1 MDRAGIQDALAEAV
15 TEQDEIEL
23 IAVFDCKAHIV
34 VEWRIS
40 SLDGRK
46 NIWYTE
52 INPWVEI
59 VWDGRKMPC

>member
-46 NIWYTE
+46 NI
-52 INPWVEI
+52 
-59 VWDGRKMPC
+59 